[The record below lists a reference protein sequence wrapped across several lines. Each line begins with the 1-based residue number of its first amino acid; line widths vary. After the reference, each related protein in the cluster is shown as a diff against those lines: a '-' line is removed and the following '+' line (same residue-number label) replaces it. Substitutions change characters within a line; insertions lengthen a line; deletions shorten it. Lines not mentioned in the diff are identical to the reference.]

1 MRGFPHTLEN
11 IFALTLTF
19 FRFYD
24 SENKESGLN
33 LSDLSKLIA
42 DLEPDTSSE
51 AAAEH
56 KNRAAA
62 LLKTLPR
69 SKVLDTASFI
79 ELSQQPSG
87 PLSGADRLLR
97 WSRSYFGE
105 PPKQPKEKPDKP
117 NSKSKSGVAKSG
129 SSSSVSNG
137 SNGSSRKSSIKS
149 VQSRGSQGSIQGK
162 KKKKSKSSSGGKTLC
177 SFHSAALR
185 YHYSCH
191 AVTVDSS
198 RRTGDARIICD
209 DWVRQWKTTEMTRHR
224 YSLENVFRENSV
236 ANIFYTLVRDK
247 EGKLGGGDVAGAGN
261 RGLLSADSDGD
272 QDTLLRYI
280 EVLCFQVR
288 TIVRLEP
295 KLLRLAGPVHVIGDI
310 RGSLADLFALEH
322 CLFPAVPSLS
332 QTVLFLGN
340 YSDSS
345 AACQSWGTECI
356 FYLMALKLLMPNKVY
371 LLRGRYELA
380 PFNVAH
386 LGREL
391 AEKYGQAMGDKVVGL
406 LNGVFQ
412 QLPLAATIEESILCT
427 HSGIPQLPAGKT
439 LLEVLTSKEMEQA
452 EGDPVEKMAPAAYE
466 VTQVEKFCFQ
476 TFSL

>member
-1 MRGFPHTLEN
+1 
-11 IFALTLTF
+11 
-19 FRFYD
+19 
-24 SENKESGLN
+24 
-33 LSDLSKLIA
+33 
-42 DLEPDTSSE
+42 
-51 AAAEH
+51 
-56 KNRAAA
+56 
-62 LLKTLPR
+62 
-69 SKVLDTASFI
+69 
-79 ELSQQPSG
+79 
-87 PLSGADRLLR
+87 
-97 WSRSYFGE
+97 
-105 PPKQPKEKPDKP
+105 
-117 NSKSKSGVAKSG
+117 
-129 SSSSVSNG
+129 
-137 SNGSSRKSSIKS
+137 
-149 VQSRGSQGSIQGK
+149 
-162 KKKKSKSSSGGKTLC
+162 
-177 SFHSAALR
+177 
-185 YHYSCH
+185 
-191 AVTVDSS
+191 
-198 RRTGDARIICD
+198 
-209 DWVRQWKTTEMTRHR
+209 MTRHR

-247 EGKLGGGDVAGAGN
+247 EGKLGGGDAAQGAPGN

-466 VTQVEKFCFQ
+466 IITNMPTNYANSPEFYLEGKQIFHPSFVKDSKENCSYFNGEAFGDFMRANKFDMFVRSHNPCK
-476 TFSL
+476 